1 MDNSTGIAI
10 ANALVDVVQTLQR
23 IEKTL
28 RDMNENGIVV
38 FTEPR
43 GHKKKVS

>member
-1 MDNSTGIAI
+1 MDNRTGIAI
-10 ANALVDVVQTLQR
+10 ANALVDVVKTLQR
-23 IEKTL
+23 MEKTL

-43 GHKKKVS
+43 ENKRR

>member
-10 ANALVDVVQTLQR
+10 ANGLVDMVKTLQR

-28 RDMNENGIVV
+28 RDMNEKGIVV

-43 GHKKKVS
+43 ENKRR